1 MRFADALAELDARQP
16 EHMPKPDL
24 ERIRALADL
33 LDSPQLTYPTIHVT
47 GTNGKTT
54 TARLAERIACAHG
67 LTTGLFTSPHLRSV
81 TERFQLCGRPIA
93 EGEFGQEYEHLLP
106 YLRTVDERVGRVTYF
121 EALAALAFLWFA
133 DKPVA
138 LGVFE
143 VGMGGTWD
151 ATNLVA
157 GDVAVICPVGLD
169 HPELGSS
176 VAEVATEKAGIVKEG
191 RIAVVREQEA
201 EALEV
206 IEARSADVGARLLLE
221 GRDWELETR
230 SPAFGGQA
238 LGSAGCTRRT
248 RTCCSRSSASS
259 PPTARRPRSSRPR
272 PCSSAP
278 SRRRPFARPWRAPRR
293 PAGSRSSAAVRSSSS
308 TARTTPRRPRRSS
321 PRSPRRSRGTGC
333 TWSSPCSRTRTWT
346 ASPTRSP
353 RSPTPATRRRPTASA
368 ARPTQEIERAL
379 SSRGVATQ
387 AFPGVHAALD
397 AARAAAAPEDL
408 ILVTGSLYTVAAA
421 REALVKEIPI
431 VTVESTLLIV
441 KPDGVRRGLVGEVLA
456 RVEAKGLRI
465 AEMRMMQ
472 IDRPL
477 AEEHYAE
484 HREKPFFGEL
494 VGFITSGPVVVARLE
509 AEGAIDV
516 LADADGAHGPGHGPA
531 GHDPRRP
538 RADHHREHR
547 ARQRLAR
554 VRGARAQALLR
565 LSAAWTRP
573 RRSSGSA
580 STSSPGVATWR
591 PRGSRSP

>member
-93 EGEFGQEYEHLLP
+93 EGEFGREYEHLLP

-121 EALAALAFLWFA
+121 EALVALAFLWFA

-169 HPELGSS
+169 HPELGSTRGGGRRGEGGDREGGPDRRRPGAGGRGPRGDRG
-176 VAEVATEKAGIVKEG
+176 AERRRRRPPAARGAG
-191 RIAVVREQEA
+191 
-201 EALEV
+201 L
-206 IEARSADVGARLLLE
+206 GARDADP
-221 GRDWELETR
+221 GVRR
-230 SPAFGGQA
+230 AGA
-238 LGSAGCTRRT
+238 AGSAGCTRRT

-259 PPTARRPRSSRPR
+259 RPTARRPRSSRPR

-278 SRRRPFARPWRAPRR
+278 LEEEAVREALEGATSPGRLEVVGRRPLVVLDGAHNPAAAEALVAALPEAFTWGRLHLVVAVFSNKDLDGIADALAPLAD
-293 PAGSRSSAAVRSSSS
+293 AGYAATTDSVR
-308 TARTTPRRPRRSS
+308 
-321 PRSPRRSRGTGC
+321 
-333 TWSSPCSRTRTWT
+333 
-346 ASPTRSP
+346 
-353 RSPTPATRRRPTASA
+353 

-387 AFPGVHAALD
+387 GFPGVHAALD

-421 REALVKEIPI
+421 REALVK
-431 VTVESTLLIV
+431 
-441 KPDGVRRGLVGEVLA
+441 
-456 RVEAKGLRI
+456 
-465 AEMRMMQ
+465 
-472 IDRPL
+472 
-477 AEEHYAE
+477 
-484 HREKPFFGEL
+484 
-494 VGFITSGPVVVARLE
+494 
-509 AEGAIDV
+509 
-516 LADADGAHGPGHGPA
+516 
-531 GHDPRRP
+531 
-538 RADHHREHR
+538 
-547 ARQRLAR
+547 
-554 VRGARAQALLR
+554 
-565 LSAAWTRP
+565 
-573 RRSSGSA
+573 GSP
-580 STSSPGVATWR
+580 S
-591 PRGSRSP
+591 